1 MNIYVGNLHYGVDE
15 EDLRGIF
22 EEYGEVT
29 SVKLIMDKFT
39 GKSKG
44 FAFVE
49 MGTSEAG
56 QAAIAALNEAE
67 LEGRNMKVNEARE
80 RTEDS
85 RPSNNRRP
93 SNSRRNERYN

>member
-22 EEYGEVT
+22 EEYGEVK

-56 QAAIAALNEAE
+56 QAAISALNEAE

-85 RPSNNRRP
+85 RPSYNRRP